1 MDSNFV
7 TTYEERLTEFEK
19 RIEENPSKRD
29 EIEYERDDYMF
40 QCMPFIHKYC
50 DDNSTVVSKTKF
62 NTKTTKGIQKRDVY
76 NEYLETVE
84 NIYTGQLPLKRH
96 DTNNHECESCGSTNI
111 MHSPDV
117 IYVACTDCGYVKE
130 IMICEQTYKDE
141 HECTEKIISY
151 SYKRSNHFQEWLNQ
165 LQATESTNIP
175 QEVIESLRSE
185 FKKLKIKNVNEITHS
200 KVRTLLKKLRL
211 NRYYEHVPY
220 ILNILNGIPPMRMS
234 VELQERL
241 KMMFN
246 EIQTPFEKHCPE
258 NRKNFLSYAYVL
270 YKFCELLSEDDYLK
284 YFPLLKSR
292 EKLSIQDSIWKNICS
307 ELKWEYIPTL

>member
-7 TTYEERLTEFEK
+7 TTYEERLNEFEK
-19 RIEENPSKRD
+19 LIEENPSDRDIIETDRD
-29 EIEYERDDYMF
+29 EYMF
-40 QCMPFIHKYC
+40 KCMPFIKRYC
-50 DDNSTVVSKTKF
+50 DDNLAVVSKTKF
-62 NTKTTKGIQKRDVY
+62 NTQTTKGVQKRDVY

-84 NIYTGQLPLKRH
+84 DIYTGQVKIHIDDNR
-96 DTNNHECESCGSTNI
+96 HECESCGSINL

-117 IYVACTDCGYVKE
+117 IYIACTDCGYVKE

-175 QEVIESLRSE
+175 PEVIESLRSE
-185 FKKLKIKNVNEITHS
+185 FKKIKIKNVNEITHS
-200 KVRTLLKKLRL
+200 KVRSLLKKLRL

-220 ILNILNGIPPMRMS
+220 ISNILNGIPPMRMS